1 MNGHRLP
8 GPGDGYGENHVN
20 LALFVP
26 GFPSREEDWFV
37 PCVSSLVRGLGR
49 HFRVDLYTMKYPRCR
64 GQYRWHGLPVASFG
78 HRSRILVGPVR
89 LWAAVAAAREAHHR
103 AGYDAVLA
111 LWGDETALAAA
122 IFAHRQRLPLLLK
135 LSAGEAVSM
144 PRLGFGSRR
153 SPWKRFCLWAG
164 IRRAA
169 VLGVGSARQR
179 EDLLRLR
186 VGRASKPLLL
196 PFGVDVDQFSPVSR
210 SAAPSY
216 NQRSGP
222 ALLAVGSLIRVK
234 GFDLLLRALAG
245 LKALHPG
252 MRLRVVGDGA
262 EREKLG
268 KLAAGLGLDG
278 MVTWEGW
285 VEHRRMPEVYQRA
298 DLMVSASL
306 HEAQGM
312 ASLEAM
318 ACGLPV
324 VGSDTGMLPELL
336 ANHAAGIIYP
346 AGDTAALGA
355 ALEMVL
361 ANRER
366 WPVMGANG
374 RAAVC
379 RLVAETRVLALWRDT
394 VECLL
399 LNIKGPAGPGRR
411 GFQ

>member
-1 MNGHRLP
+1 M
-8 GPGDGYGENHVN
+8 N

-26 GFPSREEDWFV
+26 GFPSSEEDWFV

-49 HFRVDLYTMKYPRCR
+49 HCRVDLYTLKYPRCR

-78 HRSRILVGPVR
+78 HRSRILVGPFR

-103 AGYDAVLA
+103 GGYDAVLS

-122 IFAHRQRLPLLLK
+122 IFARLEHLPLLLK
-135 LSAGEAVSM
+135 LSAGEAVSL
-144 PRLGFGSRR
+144 PAVGFGSRR
-153 SPWKRFCLWAG
+153 SPWPRFCLWAG

-179 EDLLRLR
+179 EDLMRLR
-186 VGRASKPLLL
+186 IGRTSEPLLL
-196 PFGVDVDQFSPVSR
+196 PFGVDVDQFSPIPR
-210 SAAPSY
+210 SEAPPY
-216 NQRSGP
+216 NPRSGP
-222 ALLAVGSLIRVK
+222 LLLAVGSLVRVK

-252 MRLRVVGDGA
+252 LRLRVVGDGA
-262 EREKLG
+262 ERENLG
-268 KLAAGLGLDG
+268 KLAAGLGLAG

-285 VEHRRMPEVYQRA
+285 IEHRRMPEVYQQA

-312 ASLEAM
+312 ACLEAM

-336 ANHAAGIIYP
+336 GNHAAGIIYP
-346 AGDTAALGA
+346 AGDTAALGG

-379 RLVAETRVLALWRDT
+379 QLAAQTRVLALWRET
-394 VECLL
+394 VERLL
-399 LNIKGPAGPGRR
+399 LDIKRPARPA
-411 GFQ
+411 